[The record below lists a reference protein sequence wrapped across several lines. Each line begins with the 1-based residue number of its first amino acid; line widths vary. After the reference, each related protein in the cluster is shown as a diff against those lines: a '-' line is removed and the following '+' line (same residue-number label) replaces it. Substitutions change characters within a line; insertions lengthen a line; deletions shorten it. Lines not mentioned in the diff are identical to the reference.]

1 MLAADELDALY
12 QAECALA
19 FEEIKREE
27 DARFFNLPHTAA
39 DFAYRSKMEHWSLD
53 EAVVLAM
60 GKAPEFVSWQIIK
73 AFNGISPFVGQYAR
87 LRDLAQRA
95 TTWQSYRRGN
105 TALPHRTML
114 DRTIT

>member
-1 MLAADELDALY
+1 MLATDELDALY

-19 FEEIKREE
+19 LEEIKREE

-39 DFAYRSKMEHWSLD
+39 DFAYWSKMEHWSLD
-53 EAVVLAM
+53 EAVVRAM

-73 AFNGISPFVGQYAR
+73 AFNGISPFVGPYAR

-95 TTWQSYRRGN
+95 TTWHSYRRGN